1 MKPVGGYI
9 HDSPPISPP
18 PAHTHKSPSHS
29 PISPGRYSPSA
40 NGLIPS
46 SGTGSPL
53 SSAYSPHSS
62 VQPIPPPSGFASSA
76 RVPSPVS
83 LSPKLHPSQN
93 GGVAYQ
99 QPHLR
104 DAQVIRQEVQ
114 FVPHGSPNS
123 NGNNNAHRS
132 RFPDHNISLGKV
144 NQVMGSAEI
153 ELELQTPPPLQQQ
166 YFPISQ
172 VSNLSHPETRSS
184 MESGFDADTEPENQQ
199 NPWYNISPNAS
210 PKSRRRSRDNR
221 PILGP
226 QVTVP
231 SGHMNPHHIRTS
243 SESRDSHHSGSQMSQ
258 HDDSTSDDY
267 ERLVFKQPH
276 PQSGRSSTLAEQR
289 RGSLDAVVMLSA
301 KEKSNTFTYG
311 EYQQAYPPSHKPSHS
326 FDVTAHVGVRGHV
339 RRTPPSSHHSQESHH
354 STRPPIPQ
362 SSRPSSRASSGRSRS
377 EKRPHHVR
385 NHSQPE
391 HMAHAVPNS
400 TNSHSQPDSR
410 SPSHTHSRKTS
421 TKSNDS
427 VFHSAYPGHRVVEG
441 RSSSSHNQSK
451 IHHQTHDPRTHNMHK
466 TGRGRFYSDIHS
478 KIVENELYQ
487 HNHPRHNSERLRSY
501 PNYAS
506 DDSRQSTPVATP
518 TLATRVC

>member
-1 MKPVGGYI
+1 M
-9 HDSPPISPP
+9 
-18 PAHTHKSPSHS
+18 
-29 PISPGRYSPSA
+29 SPGRYSPSA
-40 NGLIPS
+40 NGIPS
-46 SGTGSPL
+46 TGSGSPV
-53 SSAYSPHSS
+53 SSAYSPHGST
-62 VQPIPPPSGFASSA
+62 QPIPPPSGFASSA
-76 RVPSPVS
+76 GVPLPVS

-93 GGVAYQ
+93 GGIAYQ

-104 DAQVIRQEVQ
+104 VGFTDAQVRRQEVQ

-123 NGNNNAHRS
+123 NGNNNTHRN
-132 RFPDHNISLGKV
+132 RFTDHTISLGMV
-144 NQVMGSAEI
+144 NQVMGPAEM
-153 ELELQTPPPLQQQ
+153 ELERQTPPPLQKQ
-166 YFPISQ
+166 YFPSE

-184 MESGFDADTEPENQQ
+184 MESGFDADTEPDHQQ

-210 PKSRRRSRDNR
+210 PKSRRDNH

-258 HDDSTSDDY
+258 HDSASDDY
-267 ERLVFKQPH
+267 ERLMFKQPH

-311 EYQQAYPPSHKPSHS
+311 EYDQAYPPSHKPSHS
-326 FDVTAHVGVRGHV
+326 FDVTAPVGVRGYV
-339 RRTPPSSHHSQESHH
+339 RRTSPSSHHSQESHH
-354 STRPPIPQ
+354 STRPPVPQ
-362 SSRPSSRASSGRSRS
+362 SSRASSGRSRS

-391 HMAHAVPNS
+391 HLAHAVAPYPHNS

-410 SPSHTHSRKTS
+410 SPSRTHSRRTS

-427 VFHSAYPGHRVVEG
+427 VFQSAYPGHRGGEG
-441 RSSSSHNQSK
+441 KGSSSHDQSNQ
-451 IHHQTHDPRTHNMHK
+451 IHNPRTQNMHK

-487 HNHPRHNSERLRSY
+487 HNHPRHRSERLMSY

-518 TLATRVC
+518 TLATRVCRC

>member
-1 MKPVGGYI
+1 M
-9 HDSPPISPP
+9 
-18 PAHTHKSPSHS
+18 
-29 PISPGRYSPSA
+29 
-40 NGLIPS
+40 
-46 SGTGSPL
+46 
-53 SSAYSPHSS
+53 
-62 VQPIPPPSGFASSA
+62 
-76 RVPSPVS
+76 
-83 LSPKLHPSQN
+83 
-93 GGVAYQ
+93 
-99 QPHLR
+99 
-104 DAQVIRQEVQ
+104 
-114 FVPHGSPNS
+114 
-123 NGNNNAHRS
+123 
-132 RFPDHNISLGKV
+132 
-144 NQVMGSAEI
+144 
-153 ELELQTPPPLQQQ
+153 ELERQTPPPLQKQ
-166 YFPISQ
+166 YFPSE

-184 MESGFDADTEPENQQ
+184 MESGFDADTEPDHQQ

-210 PKSRRRSRDNR
+210 PKSRRDNH

-258 HDDSTSDDY
+258 HDSASDDY
-267 ERLVFKQPH
+267 ERLMFKQPH

-311 EYQQAYPPSHKPSHS
+311 EYDQAYPPSHKPSHS
-326 FDVTAHVGVRGHV
+326 FDVTAPVGVRGYV
-339 RRTPPSSHHSQESHH
+339 RRTSPSSHHSQESHH
-354 STRPPIPQ
+354 STRPPVPQ
-362 SSRPSSRASSGRSRS
+362 SSRASSGRSRS

-391 HMAHAVPNS
+391 HLAHAVAPYPHNS

-410 SPSHTHSRKTS
+410 SPSRTHSRRTS

-427 VFHSAYPGHRVVEG
+427 VFQSAYPGHRGGEG
-441 RSSSSHNQSK
+441 KGSSSHDQSNQ
-451 IHHQTHDPRTHNMHK
+451 IHNPRTQNMHK

-487 HNHPRHNSERLRSY
+487 HNHPRHRSERLMSY

-518 TLATRVC
+518 TLATRVCRC